1 MHLTRN
7 RQSLSRSPVACRC
20 TSLCTIVPGIVLKAH
35 KHADMQQLHR
45 RAFAVVRC
53 ALKQGKTQP
62 ARLSFVTVT
71 PQLRI
76 GVRGSFFFIYLHFFI
91 ISFFFIFS
99 FSLFSIFSFF
109 SCFPRRVPPRTH
121 PGLPKNIAFYN
132 ENLDFMARIWV
143 REERKKKEERIR
155 KKNAPTETGPLPQ
168 SHAQDLFVIR
178 VCGNLSLRLLY

>member
-1 MHLTRN
+1 MTR
-7 RQSLSRSPVACRC
+7 
-20 TSLCTIVPGIVLKAH
+20 
-35 KHADMQQLHR
+35 
-45 RAFAVVRC
+45 VRGC
-53 ALKQGKTQP
+53 ALRVKTGKDTTCKTEIRYRNP
-62 ARLSFVTVT
+62 AIADRSEGL
-71 PQLRI
+71 L
-76 GVRGSFFFIYLHFFI
+76 FFIYLHFFI

-121 PGLPKNIAFYN
+121 PGLPKNIAFYY

-178 VCGNLSLRLLY
+178 VCGNPSLRLLN